1 MHAHCSTASRG
12 KGIGNVVFMALIHFR
27 GVVHPEGSTK
37 TISFFISL
45 VLQPCQ
51 MSIAA
56 QLPADTGTSI
66 TRVVLGVVTP
76 VMGSV
81 CDPQQWNGFTDV
93 I

>member
-1 MHAHCSTASRG
+1 
-12 KGIGNVVFMALIHFR
+12 
-27 GVVHPEGSTK
+27 
-37 TISFFISL
+37 
-45 VLQPCQ
+45 